1 MFKGRDS
8 AKFQLK
14 SYTGVTSRKRAQ
26 KEGERETTNAGIFKQ
41 SMGARNRVGIRL
53 SYRPAR
59 LHSLAEMVPWNRI
72 YIKYCKPR
80 LQ

>member
-41 SMGARNRVGIRL
+41 PSRNRVVV
-53 SYRPAR
+53 PA
-59 LHSLAEMVPWNRI
+59 H
-72 YIKYCKPR
+72 
-80 LQ
+80 